1 MKWVESKE
9 NLSNYPQSFQERM
22 NRDKNIPPFTDENV
36 ILHDLEEIS
45 DKNLKIMRNNILIQI
60 YYGICLCYMKESNY
74 YEAVSVIEEALT
86 INNLSAFLYFRRAQ
100 VLSLNSDS
108 YLFDFYQA
116 KVDIFQARELI
127 FTERKRNQQQK
138 KIVNTDSFFE
148 TIIDQTFLNLQKI
161 IDEKIEIRKK
171 LEKSLVKRTIIIN
184 ILLNFSFS
192 NDATDPR
199 IFCKGESR

>member
-1 MKWVESKE
+1 
-9 NLSNYPQSFQERM
+9 M
-22 NRDKNIPPFTDENV
+22 NKDKNIPPFTDENI

-45 DKNLKIMRNNILIQI
+45 NKDLKIMRNNTLLQI
-60 YYGICLCYMKESNY
+60 FYGICLCYMKEANY

-127 FTERKRNQQQK
+127 LTERKRNHQQK
-138 KIVNTDSFFE
+138 ILITDSFFDQE
-148 TIIDQTFLNLQKI
+148 IDQAFSNLQKI
-161 IDEKIEIRKK
+161 IDEKIAIRKK
-171 LEKSLVKRTIIIN
+171 LEKSLVKRKKKFQPTF
-184 ILLNFSFS
+184 LKFTCSDFT
-192 NDATDPR
+192 TDSR
-199 IFCKGESR
+199 IFFKGESR

>member
-1 MKWVESKE
+1 
-9 NLSNYPQSFQERM
+9 M

-36 ILHDLEEIS
+36 LLHDLEEINNK
-45 DKNLKIMRNNILIQI
+45 DLKIMRNNTLQQI
-60 YYGICLCYMKESNY
+60 FYGICLCYMKESNY

-100 VLSLNSDS
+100 VLSLNNDS

-138 KIVNTDSFFE
+138 KIVNSDSFFDE
-148 TIIDQTFLNLQKI
+148 QIDQTFANLQKI
-161 IDEKIEIRKK
+161 IDQKITIRKK
-171 LEKSLVKRTIIIN
+171 LEKSLVKRNKIIK
-184 ILLNFSFS
+184 ILLKIYN
-192 NDATDPR
+192 
-199 IFCKGESR
+199 